1 MADKSPDS
9 LIMPAEKRV
18 TAFRLSRWPLY
29 AVLLGT
35 GLLIAVLV
43 YSVNFAHN
51 NADDDNKAKPVDITE
66 QEKPLLMGEGRGLS
80 LLPPSNTA
88 IVKPDLPVPAV
99 DKKEPLIIVQP
110 SGENSEQ
117 YRQELENLRRMKAQA
132 QLEALSAPLGAKKG
146 DGTATAVAVSYQ
158 EGNAVRGSAPS
169 ASAALTLPGQ
179 PSENYDIAAAKD
191 REAFFDRAGA
201 DSTWIS
207 PHARTQG
214 QPFELKTGAVVPAAL
229 VTGINS
235 ELPGNITAQV
245 TQSVYDTAK
254 GRHLLIPQGSKLYG
268 VYDSRVVYGQS
279 RVLVAWNRVVF
290 PDGSSITL
298 GAMPGADQS
307 GYAGYNDQV
316 NNHYLR
322 IFGSAIMMSLISGGM
337 SYAVDSLDASG
348 GDSDTPSMQQEMGT
362 ALASQLG
369 QASLRLL
376 EKNISIAPTL
386 EIRPGYVFN
395 VVITKDLVF
404 ERPYRAWR

>member
-1 MADKSPDS
+1 MTDKSPDS
-9 LIMPAEKRV
+9 LIMPAEKRIS
-18 TAFRLSRWPLY
+18 AFKLSRWPLY
-29 AVLLGT
+29 AVLLGA

-51 NADDDNKAKPVDITE
+51 DAEDGKTMKPVDITE
-66 QEKPLLMGEGRGLS
+66 QEKPLLMGEGQGLA
-80 LLPPSNTA
+80 LLPPSATA

-99 DKKEPLIIVQP
+99 DRKEPLIIVQP

-132 QLEALSAPLGAKKG
+132 RIEALSAPLGAKKG
-146 DGTATAVAVSYQ
+146 DS
-158 EGNAVRGSAPS
+158 S
-169 ASAALTLPGQ
+169 ASAAVAGYQESSAGRGGASSGSAAVILPGQ
-179 PSENYDIAAAKD
+179 SGEHYDPAAAKD
-191 REAFFDRAGA
+191 KEAFFERADA
-201 DSTWIS
+201 DSAWTS
-207 PHARTQG
+207 PHVRTQG
-214 QPFELKTGAVVPAAL
+214 QPFEIKTGAVVPAAL

-235 ELPGNITAQV
+235 ELPGSITAQV
-245 TQSVYDTAK
+245 TQNVYDSAW
-254 GRHLLIPQGSKLYG
+254 GRHLLIPQGSKLVG
-268 VYDSRVVYGQS
+268 VYDSRVAYGQS

-298 GAMPGADQS
+298 GAMPGTDQS
-307 GYAGYNDQV
+307 GYAGYNDKV

-322 IFGSAIMMSLISGGM
+322 IFGSAILMSLISGGM
-337 SYAVDSLDASG
+337 SYAVDSLDSSS

-386 EIRPGYVFN
+386 EIRPGYAFN